1 MATPQLRIANR
12 LMIRPSVN
20 EVRTVLLMLCCLSM
34 SAFDAMATVNH
45 ISNGIATEGNPV
57 MNFFLH
63 LGVPS
68 FLLVKIGLTTIALAL
83 FYYWRRKT
91 LSRIGLG
98 IALVSYYGVMIY
110 HILIY
115 ELMYVQ

>member
-1 MATPQLRIANR
+1 MSTPQLRIANR
-12 LMIRPSVN
+12 MMVKATDSEI
-20 EVRTVLLMLCCLSM
+20 RTVLLMLCCLSM

-63 LGVPS
+63 FGVPV
-68 FLLVKIGLTTIALAL
+68 FLLAKIGLTTIALGL
-83 FYYWRRKT
+83 FYHWRRRT
-91 LSRIGLG
+91 LSRVGLG
-98 IALVSYYGVMIY
+98 IALVAYYGVMIY

-115 ELMYVQ
+115 ELMYV